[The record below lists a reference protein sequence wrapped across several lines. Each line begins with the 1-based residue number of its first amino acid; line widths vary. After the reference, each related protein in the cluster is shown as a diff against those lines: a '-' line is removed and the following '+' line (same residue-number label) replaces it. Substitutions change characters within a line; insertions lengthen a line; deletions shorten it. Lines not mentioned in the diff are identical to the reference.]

1 MAQNLMEEIEALKKE
16 VAQIKSLLHP
26 AIPTSDQPSQ
36 QGEKADA
43 SSPSCPVPNMHADP
57 RLNSLMND
65 LFDLTEREGRTGSV
79 TYLGVFASGG
89 RQLNNQTYSFW
100 IQNGINTDDLLSLI
114 ENKSAAA
121 VLQCIGSSD
130 RLALLLALLRVPST
144 VASLVERCGFH
155 STGQV
160 YHHLRPLI
168 AADLVFETEDGRGV
182 YAVKPHRVQGV
193 IMLLAGIFDLTDQ
206 KYSQGAWPTPTEE
219 GE

>member
-26 AIPTSDQPSQ
+26 AVPTSDQPPQ
-36 QGEKADA
+36 PGEKADA

-65 LFDLTEREGRTGSV
+65 LFDLTESERRTGSV

-89 RQLNNQTYSFW
+89 RQSNNQTYSFW

-114 ENKSAAA
+114 ENKSSAA

-168 AADLVFETEDGRGV
+168 AADLVYETEDGRGV
-182 YAVKPHRVQGV
+182 YAVKQHRVRGV

-206 KYSQGAWPTPTEE
+206 TFSQGVWPASTEE